1 MSSKLTELR
10 LQHGMSRYEVARQT
24 GLTLTTITNI
34 ESGRVVPSSS
44 TRRKIAELFGANPDW
59 LFGVETKRC
68 IVCKAEI
75 PDRAKYFCSNKCRR
89 IHEERRVQQ
98 RWEQRAQSLQ
108 SGYHA
113 PPSLPLPMPR
123 VGDRRMETLTIS
135 GAQPEEWPAQPCTV
149 VQVEPMRGWYRVV
162 FDRTGLSEC
171 YKVPITD
178 PNSRRIK

>member
-10 LQHGMSRYEVARQT
+10 LQHGMSRYEVARRT

-44 TRRKIAELFGANPDW
+44 TRRKIAELFGANPDQ
-59 LFGVETKRC
+59 LFGVEAKYC
-68 IVCKAEI
+68 LVCKAEI
-75 PDRAKYFCSNKCRR
+75 PTRYKYFCSNKCRR
-89 IHEERRVQQ
+89 IYEERQVQQ
-98 RWEQRAQSLQ
+98 RRAQNLK
-108 SGYHA
+108 SGYHT

-123 VGDRRMETLTIS
+123 VGDRRMETLTIG
-135 GAQPEEWPAQPCTV
+135 GALPGEWPAQPCTV
-149 VQVEPMRGWYRVV
+149 VQVEPMHGWYRVV
-162 FDRTGLSEC
+162 FDRTGLCEC